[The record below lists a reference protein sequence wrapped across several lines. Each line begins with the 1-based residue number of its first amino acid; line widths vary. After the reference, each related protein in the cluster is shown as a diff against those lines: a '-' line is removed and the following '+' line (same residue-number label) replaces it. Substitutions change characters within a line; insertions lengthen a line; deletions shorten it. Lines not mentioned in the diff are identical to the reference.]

1 MQTEIVG
8 DIFPVEYNGKEYNC
22 GAIKIN
28 DRMVYQINF
37 NGSLVYLTKSINQH
51 RIDFWT
57 PVPQDL
63 KLTRLAYE
71 IGKQIENHLISQL
84 CATTTV
90 SK

>member
-1 MQTEIVG
+1 MQTEFVG
-8 DIFPVEYNGKEYNC
+8 DSFHVQYNGKQYNC
-22 GAIKIN
+22 RAIQAN
-28 DRMVYQINF
+28 GRMLYQINF
-37 NGSLVYLTKSINQH
+37 NASFIYLTKSINQH
-51 RIDFWT
+51 GFDFWT

-63 KLTRLAYE
+63 KLRHLAHE

>member
-1 MQTEIVG
+1 MQTELVG
-8 DIFPVEYNGKEYNC
+8 NGFAVEHNGKQYSC
-22 GAIKIN
+22 RAIRAN
-28 DRMVYQINF
+28 DRMLYQIDF
-37 NGSLVYLTKSINQH
+37 NGSFVYVTKSINQH
-51 RIDFWT
+51 RIDFWI

-63 KLTRLAYE
+63 KLTHHAYE

>member
-1 MQTEIVG
+1 MQTEFAG
-8 DIFPVEYNGKEYNC
+8 GSFPIGYNGKEYNC
-22 GAIKIN
+22 RGIRAN
-28 DRMVYQINF
+28 DRMLYQIDF

-51 RIDFWT
+51 GIDFWT

-63 KLTRLAYE
+63 KLRHLAHE

>member
-1 MQTEIVG
+1 MQTEVVS
-8 DIFPVEYNGKEYNC
+8 DSFPIEYNGQQYNC
-22 GAIKIN
+22 REIRVN
-28 DRMVYQINF
+28 DRMLYQIDF
-37 NGSLVYLTKSINQH
+37 NGSFVYLTKSINQH

>member
-1 MQTEIVG
+1 MQTEFVG
-8 DIFPVEYNGKEYNC
+8 DIFPVEYNGNEYNC

-28 DRMVYQINF
+28 DRIVYQINF
-37 NGSLVYLTKSINQH
+37 NGSLLYLTKSINQH

>member
-1 MQTEIVG
+1 MQTEFVG

-37 NGSLVYLTKSINQH
+37 NCSLVYLTKSINQH

>member
-1 MQTEIVG
+1 MQTEFVG

-71 IGKQIENHLISQL
+71 KGKYR
-84 CATTTV
+84 
-90 SK
+90 

>member
-1 MQTEIVG
+1 MQAELVH
-8 DIFPVEYNGKEYNC
+8 DSFCVEYNGKQYTC
-22 GAIKIN
+22 RAIRAN
-28 DRMVYQINF
+28 DRMLYQIDF
-37 NGSLVYLTKSINQH
+37 NGSLIYLTKSINQH

-57 PVPQDL
+57 SVPQDL

-71 IGKQIENHLISQL
+71 TGKQIENHLISQL

>member
-1 MQTEIVG
+1 MQAEFVG
-8 DIFPVEYNGKEYNC
+8 ESFHLQYNGKQYNC
-22 GAIKIN
+22 RGIQAN
-28 DRMVYQINF
+28 DRMLYQIDF
-37 NGSLVYLTKSINQH
+37 NGSFVYLTKSINQH
-51 RIDFWT
+51 GFYFWT

-63 KLTRLAYE
+63 KLRHLAYE

>member
-1 MQTEIVG
+1 MQTEFVG

-71 IGKQIENHLISQL
+71 IGKQIENYLISQL

>member
-1 MQTEIVG
+1 MQAEFVG
-8 DIFPVEYNGKEYNC
+8 DSFHVQYNGKQYNC
-22 GAIKIN
+22 RGIQAN
-28 DRMVYQINF
+28 DRMLYQIDF
-37 NGSLVYLTKSINQH
+37 NGSFVYLTKSINQH
-51 RIDFWT
+51 GFDFWT

-63 KLTRLAYE
+63 KLRHLAYE

>member
-1 MQTEIVG
+1 MQTEFVG
-8 DIFPVEYNGKEYNC
+8 DPFPVEYNGHQYNC

-28 DRMVYQINF
+28 DRMVYQIDF
-37 NGSLVYLTKSINQH
+37 NGSFVYLTKSINQH

-57 PVPQDL
+57 LVPQDL
-63 KLTRLAYE
+63 KLRRLAYE
-71 IGKQIENHLISQL
+71 IGKQIENHLITQL

>member
-1 MQTEIVG
+1 MQTEFVG
-8 DIFPVEYNGKEYNC
+8 DSFHVQYNGKQYNC
-22 GAIKIN
+22 RPIQANG
-28 DRMVYQINF
+28 RMLYQIDF
-37 NGSLVYLTKSINQH
+37 NGSFIYLTKSINQH
-51 RIDFWT
+51 RIYFWT

-63 KLTRLAYE
+63 KLIHLADK

>member
-1 MQTEIVG
+1 MQTEFVG
-8 DIFPVEYNGKEYNC
+8 DIFPVEYNGNEYNC

-37 NGSLVYLTKSINQH
+37 NGSLLYLTKSINQH

>member
-1 MQTEIVG
+1 MQTEFVG

-63 KLTRLAYE
+63 KLTRLAYK